1 MKAFLE
7 QPQTHE
13 GMDNLK
19 ILEMYLGLLES
30 SLNDIDMMV
39 KIVVSVRA
47 SFGLVSIN
55 DGPITELLDT
65 DSSFKKSVYT
75 KSLSYRFRSSW
86 SEVWGLPPTAIDVN
100 KNKRTHE
107 SDFLH

>member
-19 ILEMYLGLLES
+19 SLEMYLGLLES

-39 KIVVSVRA
+39 KIVVSVGA
-47 SFGLVSIN
+47 FN
-55 DGPITELLDT
+55 
-65 DSSFKKSVYT
+65 
-75 KSLSYRFRSSW
+75 
-86 SEVWGLPPTAIDVN
+86 
-100 KNKRTHE
+100 
-107 SDFLH
+107 